1 MKAVAD
7 ALPIFAAA
15 GHHNY
20 LKSAYLYIQEMAELD
35 SKHPH
40 VYEKFKDGFHVIR
53 RTNQFW
59 AGLSCDLVIEQ
70 TLMRS
75 LKSTGGLTHGSKMT
89 EEQRALW
96 TMSAPITSEFNI
108 AMQVFNDLTY
118 TTSEQHKESTGARIE
133 RDRSDLTK
141 ISTKLNA
148 FSPFSSDP
156 ALRNILNGIV
166 ANEDINVH
174 EYESVGNK
182 IIERIIGQPVF
193 SFSIKRKEK
202 AKTLGNSSSVVV
214 APDRTIDPTLLF
226 QRFLVVS
233 QTGDLSLEEVMN
245 FELSPYPLSLFE
257 DNKILRK
264 ADKPQL
270 AHAIS
275 DHCTKALA
283 CEGAPVTT
291 PSASLQ
297 TERYVLDGGSLLH
310 KLKWKKG
317 ETYGKIARAYADFTK
332 KHYGAATIVFDG
344 YGTSPSIKDNTQQ
357 RRGQTNSYPTVN
369 FTGGTEFDGKRDEF
383 LSIRSNKQQLITLI
397 GDQLKEVGCT
407 VIQAEGDADV
417 DIAKTAVNSTILHS
431 TTLIGE
437 DTDLLMLLLHYCM
450 SDGKPLYFRS
460 DNQSRNN
467 QKVYNINQMKHLLGS
482 QLCTQLLFLHSF
494 TGCDST
500 SRVYG
505 VGKKSVFQK
514 IMKDDQVLILCAET
528 FTSRGMSIAEIKKLG
543 CQAMTVIFGGEST
556 CSLAAMR
563 YSIFSKKVAA
573 AKSFVTPERLPPT
586 ESATKFH
593 CLRVYYQVMVW
604 MGMESDLDPLDW
616 GWGLENNRFVHIMT
630 AMNAAP
636 YTLLKMIHCNCTT
649 ACATPRCSCR
659 KNGLPCTS
667 ACGSCQVT
675 CCDNPLNHSSEELE
689 DSDED

>member
-1 MKAVAD
+1 M
-7 ALPIFAAA
+7 
-15 GHHNY
+15 
-20 LKSAYLYIQEMAELD
+20 
-35 SKHPH
+35 
-40 VYEKFKDGFHVIR
+40 
-53 RTNQFW
+53 
-59 AGLSCDLVIEQ
+59 
-70 TLMRS
+70 
-75 LKSTGGLTHGSKMT
+75 
-89 EEQRALW
+89 
-96 TMSAPITSEFNI
+96 
-108 AMQVFNDLTY
+108 
-118 TTSEQHKESTGARIE
+118 
-133 RDRSDLTK
+133 
-141 ISTKLNA
+141 
-148 FSPFSSDP
+148 
-156 ALRNILNGIV
+156 
-166 ANEDINVH
+166 
-174 EYESVGNK
+174 
-182 IIERIIGQPVF
+182 IGQPVF

-202 AKTLGNSSSVVV
+202 AKTLGNSSAVQV
-214 APDRTIDPTLLF
+214 APDRTIDPSLLF

-233 QTGDLSLEEVMN
+233 RTGDLSLEEVMS
-245 FELSPYPLSLFE
+245 FELSPYPPSLFE

-270 AHAIS
+270 AQAVS

-283 CEGAPVTT
+283 CEGAPDTT
-291 PSASLQ
+291 PSAHLQ

-317 ETYGKIARAYADFTK
+317 DTYGKIARAYADFTT
-332 KHYGAATIVFDG
+332 KHYGAATVVFDG
-344 YGTSPSIKDNTQQ
+344 YGAGPSIKDNTQQ

-369 FTGGTEFDGKRDEF
+369 FTGETEFDGKRDEF
-383 LSIRSNKQQLITLI
+383 LSIGSNKQQLITLI

-450 SDGKPLYFRS
+450 ADGKPLYFRS
-460 DNQSRNN
+460 DNQSRSNL
-467 QKVYNINQMKHLLGS
+467 KVYDINQMKHLLGNK
-482 QLCTQLLFLHSF
+482 LCTQLLFLHSF

-514 IMKDDQVLILCAET
+514 LVKDDQVLKLCADT
-528 FTSRGMSIAEIKKLG
+528 FTSRGVSIAEIKNLG
-543 CQAMTVIFGGEST
+543 SQAMTVIFGGEST

-563 YSIFSKKVAA
+563 YNIFTKKVAA

-616 GWGLENNRFVHIMT
+616 GWGLENNRFVPIMT

-649 ACATPRCSCR
+649 ACGTPRCSCR

-675 CCDNPLNHSSEELE
+675 CCDNLLNQVSEELE
-689 DSDED
+689 DSDVD